1 MGSAIAAGLW
11 RFRVP
16 LAIAAMLTASYCK
29 GKDDADAKW
38 RAAADKQ
45 AAEWAL
51 KVSEA
56 DKAAYKNG
64 VLDAILDDRNKDIVD
79 DIKDH
84 AAKEPGA
91 SDECLSDDTVE
102 RLRSIQ

>member
-1 MGSAIAAGLW
+1 MWSTIATGLW
-11 RFRVP
+11 KLRVP
-16 LAIAAMLTASYCK
+16 LALAGMLTAAYCK
-29 GKDDADAKW
+29 GGADNDAKW
-38 RAAADKQ
+38 RTATEKQ

-64 VLDAILDDRNKDIVD
+64 VLDAIMDERNKDIVD

-91 SDECLSDDTVE
+91 SDECLSADTVE